1 MEHLIADIPG
11 GGGTGRCDIAHRV
24 TGLINRLGRT
34 LHCLQFSE
42 GLNPAQWEALR
53 YFGRAN
59 RYSRTP
65 SALADY
71 LGTTKGTVS
80 QTIKALEAKGL
91 VVRVP
96 HTRDRRAVLLQTTPA
111 GDATLARD
119 PMMRIE
125 ALAGDLVD
133 ELPAAR
139 DFLQRLVT
147 GLQEDEGTSGFG
159 VCKECTHFCKN
170 AVGMEADAP
179 HRCGLTGD
187 PLSMS
192 DSDKICVNHHCGR
205 S

>member
-1 MEHLIADIPG
+1 MAN
-11 GGGTGRCDIAHRV
+11 RV

-91 VVRVP
+91 VKRVP
-96 HTRDRRAVLLQTTPA
+96 HNRDRRAVLLQTTAA

-119 PMMRIE
+119 PMKRIE
-125 ALAGDLVD
+125 QLAGDLVD

-147 GLQEDEGTSGFG
+147 GLQEGESASGFG
-159 VCKECTHFCKN
+159 VCEECTHFCKN
-170 AVGMEADAP
+170 AAGLADEAP

-187 PLSMS
+187 PLTVG
-192 DSDKICVNHHCGR
+192 DSAKICVNHHCCR

>member
-1 MEHLIADIPG
+1 MEHLISDPSTG
-11 GGGTGRCDIAHRV
+11 GGMPAGDMATRV

-34 LHCLQFSE
+34 LHCLQFAE

-59 RYSRTP
+59 RRSRTP

-96 HTRDRRAVLLQTTPA
+96 HDRDRRAVLLEITP
-111 GDATLARD
+111 GGKEILCRD
-119 PMMRIE
+119 PMKRLE
-125 ALAGDLVD
+125 RLAGDQID

-139 DFLQRLVT
+139 DFLQRLVV
-147 GLQEDEGTSGFG
+147 GLNDGEAGGAFG

-170 AVGMEADAP
+170 AAERDGEP
-179 HRCGLTGD
+179 QHRCGLTGD
-187 PLSMS
+187 PLSKD
-192 DSDKICVNHHCGR
+192 DSAKICVNHQCGH

>member
-1 MEHLIADIPG
+1 MEHLISDLSPKGETA
-11 GGGTGRCDIAHRV
+11 RCDIAHRV

-53 YFGRAN
+53 YFARAN

-91 VVRVP
+91 VDRVP
-96 HTRDRRAVLLQTTPA
+96 HNRDRRAVLLQTTPA
-111 GDATLARD
+111 GDATLERD
-119 PMMRIE
+119 PMKRIE
-125 ALAGDLVD
+125 LLAGDLVD

-147 GLQEDEGTSGFG
+147 GMQQNEATSGFG
-159 VCKECTHFCKN
+159 VCEECTHFCKN
-170 AVGMEADAP
+170 AVGLEAEAP

-187 PLSMS
+187 PLTQG
-192 DSDKICVNHHCGR
+192 DSAKICVNHHCGR

>member
-1 MEHLIADIPG
+1 MGHPLTDRSPDC
-11 GGGTGRCDIAHRV
+11 GTAKCDMASRV

-34 LHCLQFSE
+34 LHCLQFAE

-80 QTIKALEAKGL
+80 QTIKALESKGL
-91 VVRVP
+91 VIRVP
-96 HTRDRRAVLLQTTPA
+96 HTRDRRAVLLETTPA
-111 GDATLARD
+111 GNAALDRD
-119 PMMRIE
+119 PMKRIE
-125 ALAGDLVD
+125 YLAGDLVD

-139 DFLQRLVT
+139 DFLQRLVV
-147 GLQEDEGTSGFG
+147 GLHDGDTAGGFG
-159 VCKECTHFCKN
+159 VCEECTHFCKN
-170 AVGMEADAP
+170 ATEVNRAGP

-187 PLSMS
+187 PLSDR
-192 DSDKICVNHHCGR
+192 DSTKICVNHHCGR